1 MLVIATSATA
11 VHKKLAFKKDQPED
25 FRCKVC
31 RLFRKGFMSPLG
43 LCKVCVNE
51 CAVLEIT
58 VRRSTATLRVVCAL
72 KYLLTDNFVSIW
84 IIGFRS
90 LVKFCKRDF
99 FALKV
104 LNAPNTSYRR

>member
-25 FRCKVC
+25 FRCKVF
-31 RLFRKGFMSPLG
+31 RVFRKGFMSPLG

-51 CAVLEIT
+51 CAVLETT
-58 VRRSTATLRVVCAL
+58 VRKSTATLRVVYAL
-72 KYLLTDNFVSIW
+72 KYLLTDNFLSICM
-84 IIGFRS
+84 GFRS

>member
-11 VHKKLAFKKDQPED
+11 VHKKPAFKKEQPED
-25 FRCKVC
+25 FRRKVC

-43 LCKVCVNE
+43 LCKVCVND

-58 VRRSTATLRVVCAL
+58 VRRSTAALRVVCAL
-72 KYLLTDNFVSIW
+72 KYLLTDNFLGICM
-84 IIGFRS
+84 GFRS

-104 LNAPNTSYRR
+104 LNAPDTSYRR